1 MKTNKLIL
9 IGLSVL
15 AGILLIAGVYG
26 VIQKGERNAPPALEG
41 NTVDSAE
48 EENDDKES
56 ALAEKKIAV
65 PGADLMIFKADQKK
79 QTVNLYNPEKNSC
92 YFKISLL
99 LEDGT
104 LLYQSDLIAPGK
116 GIEEI
121 EILRALPGGNYENAI
136 LKYECFAMDQNNT
149 PLNGAEFSFTIQSTQ

>member
-56 ALAEKKIAV
+56 ALADKKIAV
-65 PGADLMIFKADQKK
+65 PGADLMIFKANQKK

-121 EILRALPGGNYENAI
+121 ELSRALPGGNYENAI

>member
-9 IGLSVL
+9 IGLSML
-15 AGILLIAGVYG
+15 AGIMLIAGVYG

-65 PGADLMIFKADQKK
+65 PGADLMIFKANQKK

>member
-15 AGILLIAGVYG
+15 AGILLISSVYG

-48 EENDDKES
+48 EENDNKES

-65 PGADLMIFKADQKK
+65 PGADIMIFKANQKK

-116 GIEEI
+116 EIEEI
-121 EILRALPGGNYENAI
+121 EISRALPSGNYENAI
-136 LKYECFAMDQNNT
+136 LKYECFDMDQNNT